1 MEENEI
7 QFNNRLNLS
16 DLQASVFQIKA
27 ELSKV
32 IVELDFSVLTLIS
45 GDFFNCNRH
54 KR

>member
-32 IVELDFSVLTLIS
+32 IVGQKMWLIYY
-45 GDFFNCNRH
+45 
-54 KR
+54 